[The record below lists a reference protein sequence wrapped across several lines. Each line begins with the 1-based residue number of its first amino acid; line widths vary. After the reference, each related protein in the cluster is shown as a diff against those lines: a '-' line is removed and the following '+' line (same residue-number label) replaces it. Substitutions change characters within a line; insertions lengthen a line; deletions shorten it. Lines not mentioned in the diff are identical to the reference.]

1 MRVFGD
7 HIAKNKPSAVVPRP
21 VGDVTLFPAE
31 RALALALAYSIAIH
45 CVCNVVVLISITGVV
60 VDALQPDD
68 PQWVGRYRLLKRLGT
83 GGMGRVYLGQSPGG
97 RLVAVKLIRPELA
110 DDPGFRRRFADEVNA
125 ARRVSGIFT
134 APVVD
139 ADPDGR
145 QPWLVTAYVAGPS
158 LADAVEAQG
167 PMPVESVL
175 TLAAGLA
182 EGLGAVHA
190 AGVVHRDLKPS
201 NVLLASDGP
210 RIIDFGI
217 SRATDSAWLTNAGG
231 VVVGSPGFMSPEQA
245 EGRHVGPATDIFSL
259 GGVLAY
265 AATGLAPFGAG
276 SASALLYRVVYG
288 TAATG
293 HVPPPLRRLV
303 ERCLAKDPADRPST
317 EELLAELGYAEP
329 SEDWLSWPAVAV
341 RPVSSEPAATQL
353 DQAARWASGEHSH
366 ISGNGVVPASAIPPQ
381 RGRRAASVA
390 AAGEAAGNAVSAG
403 GRPAGRHRAGGH
415 PAGRNPVGSGFA
427 GIRRHEGDPAEVHPA
442 GGSPSASGFAGI
454 RRPEGD
460 PAEVHPAGGNP
471 SASGFAA
478 SRSPEDDSA
487 EGHRPDGIDG
497 RPTEGN
503 PADRP
508 PAGVTKRVAV
518 AEPVTAPR
526 AARHSPSS
534 ALIGAAVAAVL
545 AAGTAGAVAYVV
557 ASDHDHASLRAGAG
571 ARQAQVRAD
580 NRSQDGAGS
589 EVGAQAQAPPS
600 GPQAVVDSYFAAIN
614 SRDWPRVWRLG
625 GENPSLYR
633 KVVDDYSSADR
644 DVIRTV
650 SVTGGHA
657 VVRVRAYESDGQYRV
672 YLMNFVISDGVIVRA
687 TQQLLTTEPDGGT

>member
-7 HIAKNKPSAVVPRP
+7 HNAKNRPSAVVPRP
-21 VGDVTLFPAE
+21 VADVTLFPAE
-31 RALALALAYSIAIH
+31 RALALALTYSIAIH

-276 SASALLYRVVYG
+276 PASALLYRVVYG

-317 EELLAELGYAEP
+317 EELLAELGYADP

-341 RPVSSEPAATQL
+341 RPVSEPAATQL
-353 DQAARWASGEHSH
+353 DQAARWASGDHAH
-366 ISGNGVVPASAIPPQ
+366 ISGNGAVPASAIPPQ
-381 RGRRAASVA
+381 RGRRAASIA
-390 AAGEAAGNAVSAG
+390 AAGNAVSGNAVSAD

-415 PAGRNPVGSGFA
+415 QAGRNPVGSGFA
-427 GIRRHEGDPAEVHPA
+427 GVRWPEGDQAELHAA
-442 GGSPSASGFAGI
+442 GGSPSA
-454 RRPEGD
+454 R
-460 PAEVHPAGGNP
+460 
-471 SASGFAA
+471 GFAA
-478 SRSPEDDSA
+478 ISSPEDDSA

-497 RPTEGN
+497 QPTEGN
-503 PADRP
+503 PADHP
-508 PAGVTKRVAV
+508 PAAVTKPV

-557 ASDHDHASLRAGAG
+557 ASDHDHGSLHAGAS

-580 NRSQDGAGS
+580 NRNQDGAGS
-589 EVGAQAQAPPS
+589 EVGAQVQAPPP

-625 GENPSLYR
+625 GDNPSLYR
-633 KVVDDYSSADR
+633 KMVDDYSSIDR

>member
-1 MRVFGD
+1 
-7 HIAKNKPSAVVPRP
+7 
-21 VGDVTLFPAE
+21 
-31 RALALALAYSIAIH
+31 
-45 CVCNVVVLISITGVV
+45 
-60 VDALQPDD
+60 VDALQHDD

-110 DDPGFRRRFADEVNA
+110 DDAGFRRRFADEVNA

-265 AATGLAPFGAG
+265 AATGQAPFGAG

-288 TAATG
+288 AAATG
-293 HVPPPLRRLV
+293 HVPAPLRRLV
-303 ERCLAKDPADRPST
+303 ESCLAKDPADRPST
-317 EELLAELGYAEP
+317 EELLAELGYADP
-329 SEDWLSWPAVAV
+329 GADWLSWPAVVIPPA
-341 RPVSSEPAATQL
+341 SELPATQL
-353 DQAARWASGEHSH
+353 DQAARWEPGNHEY
-366 ISGNGVVPASAIPPQ
+366 IGGNGVVSASSIPPQ
-381 RGRRAASVA
+381 RGGLIPSMA
-390 AAGEAAGNAVSAG
+390 AARNPAYGKSADD
-403 GRPAGRHRAGGH
+403 RPAGRHRAGGN
-415 PAGRNPVGSGFA
+415 PAGAQPA
-427 GIRRHEGDPAEVHPA
+427 GAQPAEA
-442 GGSPSASGFAGI
+442 Q
-454 RRPEGD
+454 
-460 PAEVHPAGGNP
+460 PAGGNP
-471 SASGFAA
+471 ADTH
-478 SRSPEDDSA
+478 PED
-487 EGHRPDGIDG
+487 
-497 RPTEGN
+497 N
-503 PADRP
+503 PP
-508 PAGVTKRVAV
+508 VAV
-518 AEPVTAPR
+518 TGPATAPR
-526 AARHSPSS
+526 SARHSPSS

-557 ASDHDHASLRAGAG
+557 ASDHDHASLHAGTH
-571 ARQAQVRAD
+571 QAEVRAD
-580 NRSQDGAGS
+580 NRTQNGAHSQA
-589 EVGAQAQAPPS
+589 GAQAAVLPP
-600 GPQAVVDSYFAAIN
+600 GPRTVVDSYFTAIN
-614 SRDWPRVWRLG
+614 DRDWPRVWRLG
-625 GENPSLYR
+625 GENSNPSYS
-633 KVVDDYSSADR
+633 KMVDDYSSTDK
-644 DVIRTV
+644 DVVRAISV
-650 SVTGGHA
+650 SGDHA
-657 VVRVRAYESDGQYRV
+657 IVRVRAYEADGQYRV
-672 YLMNFVISDGVIVRA
+672 YQMYFVIQNGMIVRA
-687 TQQLLTTEPDGGT
+687 TQQLLTTGHDDRAAKTDGSATKTDGSATKPDGSAAMT

>member
-1 MRVFGD
+1 M
-7 HIAKNKPSAVVPRP
+7 
-21 VGDVTLFPAE
+21 LFPAE
-31 RALALALAYSIAIH
+31 RALALALAYSNAIH
-45 CVCNVVVLISITGVV
+45 CVCSVVVLVSITGVV
-60 VDALQPDD
+60 VDALQPGD
-68 PQWVGRYRLLKRLGT
+68 PQWVGRYRLLRRLGT

-110 DDPGFRRRFADEVNA
+110 DDPGFRRRFADEVTA

-245 EGRHVGPATDIFSL
+245 EGRYVGPATDIFSL

-265 AATGLAPFGAG
+265 AATGLAPFGSG

-303 ERCLAKDPADRPST
+303 ERCLAKDPAYRPST

-329 SEDWLSWPAVAV
+329 SEDWLSWPAAVV
-341 RPVSSEPAATQL
+341 RPASELASTQL
-353 DQAARWASGEHSH
+353 DQAARWTSGNHEH
-366 ISGNGVVPASAIPPQ
+366 INGNGVVPASAIPPQ
-381 RGRRAASVA
+381 RGRPARSVA
-390 AAGEAAGNAVSAG
+390 AVGHSVDGNSADV
-403 GRPAGRHRAGGH
+403 RPAGRHRARGG
-415 PAGRNPVGSGFA
+415 PADGHA
-427 GIRRHEGDPAEVHPA
+427 
-442 GGSPSASGFAGI
+442 SASSVAVI
-454 RRPEGD
+454 RWPEGD
-460 PAEVHPAGGNP
+460 PAEGHPAVGN
-471 SASGFAA
+471 SGQ
-478 SRSPEDDSA
+478 
-487 EGHRPDGIDG
+487 
-497 RPTEGN
+497 PTEGN
-503 PADRP
+503 PAGSHPADNPPVAVTQPAAGTEP
-508 PAGVTKRVAV
+508 PAGTEPVAV

-526 AARHSPSS
+526 SARHSPSS

-557 ASDHDHASLRAGAG
+557 ASDHDHASLHAGAG
-571 ARQAQVRAD
+571 ARQAEVRAD
-580 NRSQDGAGS
+580 NRNQDSAHNRAGA
-589 EVGAQAQAPPS
+589 EAQALPP
-600 GPQAVVDSYFAAIN
+600 GPRAVLNSYFAAIN
-614 SRDWPRVWRLG
+614 NRDWRRVWRLG
-625 GENPSLYR
+625 GENSSPSYR
-633 KVVDDYSSADR
+633 KMVDDYSSIDR
-644 DVIRTV
+644 DVVRAIR
-650 SVTGGHA
+650 VTGDHA
-657 VVRVRAYESDGQYRV
+657 VVRVRAYDADGQYQL
-672 YLMNFVISDGVIVRA
+672 YQMYFVISDGVIVRA
-687 TQQLLTTEPDGGT
+687 TQQLLTTEPDSGA

>member
-1 MRVFGD
+1 LRLQRSRPDID
-7 HIAKNKPSAVVPRP
+7 HP
-21 VGDVTLFPAE
+21 
-31 RALALALAYSIAIH
+31 
-45 CVCNVVVLISITGVV
+45 GVV

-68 PQWVGRYRLLKRLGT
+68 PHWVGRYRLLKRLGT

-110 DDPGFRRRFADEVNA
+110 DDPGFRRRFAQEVNA

-201 NVLLASDGP
+201 NVLLAPDGP

-245 EGRHVGPATDIFSL
+245 EGRYVGPPTDIFSL

-265 AATGLAPFGAG
+265 AATGQAPFGDG

-288 TAATG
+288 IAATG
-293 HVPPPLRRLV
+293 HVPAPLRRLV
-303 ERCLAKDPADRPST
+303 ERCLAKEPADRPST

-329 SEDWLSWPAVAV
+329 SEDWLSWPAGVV
-341 RPVSSEPAATQL
+341 RPLSELPATQL
-353 DQAARWASGEHSH
+353 DQAAR
-366 ISGNGVVPASAIPPQ
+366 
-381 RGRRAASVA
+381 GRPGDGRP
-390 AAGEAAGNAVSAG
+390 AG
-403 GRPAGRHRAGGH
+403 GRPADGH
-415 PAGRNPVGSGFA
+415 PAR
-427 GIRRHEGDPAEVHPA
+427 
-442 GGSPSASGFAGI
+442 
-454 RRPEGD
+454 
-460 PAEVHPAGGNP
+460 
-471 SASGFAA
+471 
-478 SRSPEDDSA
+478 RSPASDL
-487 EGHRPDGIDG
+487 
-497 RPTEGN
+497 
-503 PADRP
+503 
-508 PAGVTKRVAV
+508 
-518 AEPVTAPR
+518 PVTALVTTPR
-526 AARHSPSS
+526 SARHSPSS

-557 ASDHDHASLRAGAG
+557 ASEHDHAGAGSAQAQVRTDNRNQDSTHLQAGAG
-571 ARQAQVRAD
+571 APVT
-580 NRSQDGAGS
+580 
-589 EVGAQAQAPPS
+589 PP
-600 GPQAVVDSYFAAIN
+600 GPRAVVDSYFAAIN
-614 SRDWPRVWRLG
+614 RREWRRVWRLG
-625 GENPSLYR
+625 GENSSPSYR
-633 KVVDDYSSADR
+633 KMVDDYSSTDR
-644 DVIRTV
+644 AVIRAI
-650 SVTGGHA
+650 SVTGDHA
-657 VVRVRAYESDGQYRV
+657 VVRVRAYETDGQLRV
-672 YLMNFVISDGVIVRA
+672 YQMYFVISDGVIVHA
-687 TQQLLTTEPDGGT
+687 TQQLLTTKPDGGQVS

>member
-1 MRVFGD
+1 M
-7 HIAKNKPSAVVPRP
+7 
-21 VGDVTLFPAE
+21 LFRTE
-31 RALALALAYSIAIH
+31 RTLALALAYSNAIH
-45 CVCNVVVLISITGVV
+45 CVCSVVVLVSITGVV
-60 VDALQPDD
+60 VDALQPGD
-68 PQWVGRYRLLKRLGT
+68 PQWVGRYRLLRRLGT

-139 ADPDGR
+139 ADPDGV

-245 EGRHVGPATDIFSL
+245 EGRYVGPPTDIFSL

-276 SASALLYRVVYG
+276 PASALLYRVVYG

-303 ERCLAKDPADRPST
+303 ERCLAKNPADRPST

-329 SEDWLSWPAVAV
+329 GEDWLTWPAAAV
-341 RPVSSEPAATQL
+341 RPASELASTQL
-353 DQAARWASGEHSH
+353 DQAARRASGSHEH
-366 ISGNGVVPASAIPPQ
+366 INGNGVVPASAIPPQ
-381 RGRRAASVA
+381 RGRPDRSVA
-390 AAGEAAGNAVSAG
+390 AAGNPAQANSADV
-403 GRPAGRHRAGGH
+403 RPAGRHRASRNPAGRNRSASSVVAIRWPEGDPAGGH
-415 PAGRNPVGSGFA
+415 PAG
-427 GIRRHEGDPAEVHPA
+427 
-442 GGSPSASGFAGI
+442 
-454 RRPEGD
+454 
-460 PAEVHPAGGNP
+460 GNAA
-471 SASGFAA
+471 ASGFAA
-478 SRSPEDDSA
+478 IGWPEGDSA
-487 EGHRPDGIDG
+487 EGHPADGNG
-497 RPTEGN
+497 GQPTEGN
-503 PADRP
+503 PA
-508 PAGVTKRVAV
+508 G
-518 AEPVTAPR
+518 EPVTAPR
-526 AARHSPSS
+526 SARHSPSS

-557 ASDHDHASLRAGAG
+557 ASDHDHASLHAGAG
-571 ARQAQVRAD
+571 AQQAQVRAD
-580 NRSQDGAGS
+580 NRNQDSAAGA
-589 EVGAQAQAPPS
+589 EAPALPP
-600 GPQAVVDSYFAAIN
+600 GPLAVVDSYFAAIN
-614 SRDWPRVWRLG
+614 HRDWRRVWRLG
-625 GENPSLYR
+625 GEASSPSYS
-633 KVVDDYSSADR
+633 KMIDDYSSIDK
-644 DVIRTV
+644 DVIRAI
-650 SVTGGHA
+650 SVTGNHA
-657 VVRVRAYESDGQYRV
+657 VVQVRAYEADGQSRLYQM
-672 YLMNFVISDGVIVRA
+672 YFVISDGVIVRA
-687 TQQLLTTEPDGGT
+687 TQQLLRTVPDGGA